1 MKDRLQGF
9 SAAALI
15 ALILLCVA
23 WELHIAPLRPGG
35 SWLVLKVVP
44 LLFALRGVLHGR
56 RYTYQWA
63 CLLACLYLCEGL
75 TRSYTDAF
83 PSNLMAMLEAALSL
97 MFLTTAML
105 YARTT
110 RSKAPSLS

>member
-1 MKDRLQGF
+1 MKRWLPTL
-9 SAAALI
+9 SAVTLI

-23 WELHIAPLRPGG
+23 WELFLAPLRPEG
-35 SWLVLKVVP
+35 SWLVLKVLP

-75 TRSYTDAF
+75 TRAYSDSS
-83 PSNLMAMLEAALSL
+83 PSNLLAMLEALLALV
-97 MFLTTAML
+97 FLVSAMM
-105 YARTT
+105 YARAT
-110 RSKAPSLS
+110 RPAPA